1 MGIGDADAP
10 AVQVAADGRRRR
22 LVELMA
28 VAVRLRETPTVFVL
42 EDAHWID
49 APSDE
54 ILCRFLRGAIADVAA
69 SPDCRHHWPERL
81 FGARRIAGRS
91 R

>member
-1 MGIGDADAP
+1 MRP
-10 AVQVAADGRRRR
+10 PLQVSVDGRRRR
-22 LVELMA
+22 LVEVMSQ
-28 VAVRLRETPTVFVL
+28 AVRARSARILFVL

-54 ILCRFLRGAIADVAA
+54 VLADFTDAIDGDVVDVRHDVSAGVSWCAA
-69 SPDCRHHWPERL
+69 TACGRDDHDC
-81 FGARRIAGRS
+81 S